1 MSERA
6 LLGLGGNIGDS
17 RALLAEALHR
27 LDALEQC
34 RVHAVSRL
42 FRTPPWGVTDQA
54 WFTNACAA
62 LDTDLTAEALL
73 ETCLATERAMKR
85 ERIERWGP
93 RTVDI
98 DLLTYGDL
106 RLDLPALT
114 VPHPRMS
121 ERAFVLLP
129 LADIASGFILDGQSI
144 AERAAMADATG
155 IAPLTE
161 NGDWWRSSN

>member
-1 MSERA
+1 MSMPA

-17 RALLAEALHR
+17 RALLAEALRR
-27 LDALEQC
+27 LDALDHC
-34 RVHAVSRL
+34 RVLAVSRL

-62 LDTDLTAEALL
+62 VETDLAAEALL
-73 ETCLATERAMKR
+73 EACLATERAMKR
-85 ERIERWGP
+85 ERIARWGP

-106 RLDLPALT
+106 RLDTPALT
-114 VPHPRMS
+114 LPHPRMA

-129 LADIASGFILDGQSI
+129 LADIAPGFILEGRSI
-144 AERAAMADATG
+144 AERAARTDAEG

-161 NGDWWRSSN
+161 TGDWWR